1 MAIGRGQG
9 ALWAGMVKAE
19 INRTESIQQMI
30 AVFFQSVIALEV
42 TNSRE
47 RLI

>member
-1 MAIGRGQG
+1 MAVGQGQG
-9 ALWAGMVKAE
+9 ALCAGIVRAE

-30 AVFFQSVIALEV
+30 AVFSQSVIALEV
-42 TNSRE
+42 ANNRE